1 MQPRRL
7 HRSLDRAHA
16 RVPTARAHLLGLY
29 PCALARAAVKK
40 RMGERGLLP
49 VTVKQIMES
58 KTEGDDNEFV
68 IDDREAKQITIV
80 GQITDL
86 QTQVRRR
93 SRPLIVARVEQTA
106 RVAVC

>member
-1 MQPRRL
+1 
-7 HRSLDRAHA
+7 
-16 RVPTARAHLLGLY
+16 
-29 PCALARAAVKK
+29 
-40 RMGERGLLP
+40 MGERGLLP

-86 QTQVRRR
+86 QTQVPRR
-93 SRPLIVARVEQTA
+93 SRPLIVARVEQPA
-106 RVAVC
+106 CVAVC